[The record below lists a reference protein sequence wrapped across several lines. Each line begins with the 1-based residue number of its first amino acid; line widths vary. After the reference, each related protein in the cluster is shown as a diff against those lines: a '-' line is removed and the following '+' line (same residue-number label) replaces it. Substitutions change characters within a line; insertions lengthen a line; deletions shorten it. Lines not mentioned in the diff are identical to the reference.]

1 GLPPYGFVRL
11 ALGLGEVEA
20 FAVVLDGLAP
30 LQHGLAALGQLLGG
44 AVAEVGPARLQE
56 LLGVLPVD
64 LQPLRLPVRPIGAA
78 HLGPLVPVEAQ
89 PAQAVEN
96 GCEGLLG
103 GALGV
108 GVLNAEDEGAA
119 VVAGKEPV
127 EERRASPT
135 HVQVA
140 GGTGRK
146 TGPNLCQ

>member
-1 GLPPYGFVRL
+1 
-11 ALGLGEVEA
+11 
-20 FAVVLDGLAP
+20 
-30 LQHGLAALGQLLGG
+30 
-44 AVAEVGPARLQE
+44 
-56 LLGVLPVD
+56 
-64 LQPLRLPVRPIGAA
+64 A

-146 TGPNLCQ
+146 TGPNLCQARSSPQTRWRPHEVPCRARTGYGAATAGGHGPPREAQAQPRAGRRPMTVSSRRWSRSEARFITS

>member
-1 GLPPYGFVRL
+1 
-11 ALGLGEVEA
+11 
-20 FAVVLDGLAP
+20 
-30 LQHGLAALGQLLGG
+30 
-44 AVAEVGPARLQE
+44 
-56 LLGVLPVD
+56 
-64 LQPLRLPVRPIGAA
+64 A

-146 TGPNLCQ
+146 TGPNLCQARSSPQTRWRPTRSRAERGRVTGRPRLGAMDRRGRRRRSPGQGGGR